1 MQTNRHTLK
10 RASTAHSRTWPALSH
25 EEEMRELEKGAR
37 EITQSRQSALAFLY
51 GAGLVTKSGKP
62 KRLLRG

>member
-1 MQTNRHTLK
+1 MVSNKSSVK
-10 RASTAHSRTWPALSH
+10 RPNTAHSRTWPALSH

-37 EITQSRQSALAFLY
+37 EITQSRESALAFLH